1 MANEFSR
8 EPDQY
13 FVAGREDGKAMYY
26 HNGEISIINDENQI
40 EKTISSDHVYQILT
54 RENGFDVLTD
64 SSIIRYNDN
73 LDVINTYNLI
83 GGMRYFDRDEDGS
96 YVVTGSFEGNK
107 TISGASTT
115 SGSSISI
122 NSIKTGSWF
131 WEKNTVDIFVMKVN
145 SSGKVESLVNIG
157 GTGEKIYLHT

>member
-1 MANEFSR
+1 
-8 EPDQY
+8 
-13 FVAGREDGKAMYY
+13 
-26 HNGEISIINDENQI
+26 
-40 EKTISSDHVYQILT
+40 
-54 RENGFDVLTD
+54 
-64 SSIIRYNDN
+64 
-73 LDVINTYNLI
+73 
-83 GGMRYFDRDEDGS
+83 MRYFDRDEDGS

-157 GTGEKIYLHT
+157 GTGEDIPTYIKVMDDGDYVVSSHMTSSSIEASMSDTGSSLSGTFTDSFFIMNSDTMKVSQITSVKTNRGNDVATGGNLHRALEGKMEQYIIQVN